1 MSDEAGMK
9 PGRSFGNLI
18 PNNERSQE
26 ELQEMGRK
34 GGIASGKSRR
44 RKRALRMVA
53 QILAEGDEV
62 NAIFEWFSG
71 TIEKREAARHDQ

>member
-1 MSDEAGMK
+1 
-9 PGRSFGNLI
+9 
-18 PNNERSQE
+18 
-26 ELQEMGRK
+26 MGRK